1 MIKQKT
7 INLIKDKLVET
18 YLPKK
23 IYLFGSYAWGEPN
36 EDSDLDLMIIVEESN
51 EKFYKRPRIGYKAL
65 RGLGV
70 AKDIIVYTTSEFDN
84 KVNEISSLI
93 YKVENEGIKLYEK
106 F

>member
-1 MIKQKT
+1 MINQQT
-7 INLIKDKLVET
+7 INLIKDKLIEA

-36 EDSDLDLMIIVEESN
+36 EDSDLDLIIVVEESN

-70 AKDIIVYTTSEFDN
+70 AQKI
-84 KVNEISSLI
+84 
-93 YKVENEGIKLYEK
+93 
-106 F
+106 